1 MCEYMPHVYKT
12 DHYSYLDIHVVH
24 TPFYTHTHKFKPHP
38 FTNDTA
44 IGGHIS
50 TLQTYIY
57 N

>member
-1 MCEYMPHVYKT
+1 MYEYMPHVYKT